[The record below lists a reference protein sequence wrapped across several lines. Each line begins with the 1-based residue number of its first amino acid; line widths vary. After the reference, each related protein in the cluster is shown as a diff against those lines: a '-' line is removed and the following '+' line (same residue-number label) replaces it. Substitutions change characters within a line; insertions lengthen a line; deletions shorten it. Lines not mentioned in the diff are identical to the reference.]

1 MALNF
6 RMWRSTPLSSEEVE
20 LATLVA
26 IHPDRIREVPDK
38 IRPRVGV
45 AADAIKK
52 GASWTRPFVPGSRN
66 ADVKP
71 LQVRTVAEAASR
83 ALGPSSPAT
92 PADIELA
99 LRRQGIDWVE
109 PFAPGKPLVP
119 YYGYGRRPRTYD
131 YRVGRNITT
140 ETRPDRIPFQTLEQV
155 FTGYDIAQ
163 TCARHILADLRS
175 MPLQFS
181 PVEGY
186 NGKVEKEI
194 AQARKFLAKP
204 DGYHPW
210 GVWLSPLV
218 MDVLMYDAGTLWR
231 DRDRAGRVTG
241 VQWIDGTTIAPELD
255 YFGFTPKPP
264 APAFQQFI
272 QGIPWNWLTTDDI
285 IYQPQWMVANSP
297 YGVAPIETVLINANT
312 DVRLQMF
319 FLQFFCYDDQTEV
332 LTREGWRGFD
342 ALDGSEEYATRSA
355 SGAFEWQHT
364 IDGEVHRFPYDGD
377 LVRFSNQCIDQL
389 VTPNHRMLVRRLPG
403 RTGAKPSNAS
413 HEWHIRRAD
422 FFVEHPTAEFQVPV
436 TSEWQG
442 ADPGPEVVLTAEPN
456 GKRARV
462 REVRMPTSAWAEL
475 LGVFVAEGCLRRRT
489 GTRAAQ
495 CNDVVIAQFPGG
507 DLEEVRRILGDTGL
521 TWAYSPKQ
529 GRFTCSSKALYEA
542 LEAVGHGAPNK
553 RLPSEV
559 MDWTPGLIKHLLHGL
574 MVGDGHTTPS
584 GQQVYTTTSS
594 VLADQVQELWQK
606 VGVYAGVHR
615 YEPDPRTYA
624 KLVQYKVRTRPE
636 GAFRIPSPTQEH
648 YEGTVSCVSVPN
660 GIIMVRRNGK
670 AMWCGNTAGAVPE
683 MFIEAPAD
691 MTDPDALAE
700 FEETFNARLEGNQ
713 AARHGL
719 QWLPSG
725 SKPIPYKQ
733 IEQIDP
739 KIAEYV
745 MRRTIAAFGLVPQ
758 DLGVVQDVNRSTAD
772 TQMDTQFRISSKPNT
787 AHYESIINGILQD
800 DLQLPVQAK
809 FDDGREKEDRLMEA
823 QAHQIYV
830 SIGAESPDQVAT
842 DVLGLEV
849 DPQHP
854 TPRSIAVQ
862 GVGLVPL
869 SYLMSVAG
877 DIDPATAAP
886 VAGSVTA
893 QPVGI
898 APAIVKPQSFAPQE
912 APPDGT
918 DPGTPPKLGPGP
930 TGHGGPNGGEG
941 RPPMPTTAQ
950 EPSSG
955 GVVSNHPSEGS
966 YGKPGYGVGEVEAR
980 GKRIKK
986 EGITTSTGIAG
997 VDLDEEEEDLKR
1009 WRANA
1014 RKQVARGRAPR
1025 EFLDSAIS
1033 PDTYSRV
1040 WERLGLA
1047 TTREEVDLAFKETT
1061 PNPKGRPGP
1070 WGHLEEELVA
1080 FYTPVV
1086 LASLA
1091 GGLTAQ
1097 QVVERWLVER
1107 GQYSAMP
1114 KDSDGAEAMTWAY
1127 AELLGRPTPK
1137 LRETVGRIYR
1147 DSFVAGAKDG
1157 LTQLGERAKRTP
1169 LASAVNRVDW
1179 SAWKPGEPLS
1189 NEDLQDTGY
1198 SRMLGQLNTWVP
1210 AMDDTTKRQIAQ
1222 ALQDGVDQGLGSQ
1235 AIADKIDL
1243 VLHDPKRSEMIA
1255 RTEVNRAMSQA
1266 SAEIYRQHGIAE
1278 WDLVTA
1284 WDPCPVCLAVKA
1296 GNPHPM
1302 TDTAQISPLHPRC
1315 RCSIAPALNH
1325 KTDEDDQPAAPG
1337 AQTISEAVSNVPLGF
1352 VGDVDQTSTRNAV
1365 GQSISQTIG
1374 GS

>member
-6 RMWRSTPLSSEEVE
+6 RVWRSRPLDSEELE

-26 IHPDRIREVPDK
+26 IHPDRIREVPEK

-66 ADVKP
+66 AEVKP

-109 PFAPGKPLVP
+109 PFSPGKPLVP

-210 GVWLSPLV
+210 AVWLSPLV

-285 IYQPQWMVANSP
+285 IYQPQWMVAKSP

-319 FLQFFCYDDQTEV
+319 FLQFF
-332 LTREGWRGFD
+332 
-342 ALDGSEEYATRSA
+342 
-355 SGAFEWQHT
+355 
-364 IDGEVHRFPYDGD
+364 
-377 LVRFSNQCIDQL
+377 
-389 VTPNHRMLVRRLPG
+389 
-403 RTGAKPSNAS
+403 
-413 HEWHIRRAD
+413 
-422 FFVEHPTAEFQVPV
+422 
-436 TSEWQG
+436 
-442 ADPGPEVVLTAEPN
+442 
-456 GKRARV
+456 
-462 REVRMPTSAWAEL
+462 
-475 LGVFVAEGCLRRRT
+475 
-489 GTRAAQ
+489 
-495 CNDVVIAQFPGG
+495 
-507 DLEEVRRILGDTGL
+507 
-521 TWAYSPKQ
+521 
-529 GRFTCSSKALYEA
+529 
-542 LEAVGHGAPNK
+542 
-553 RLPSEV
+553 
-559 MDWTPGLIKHLLHGL
+559 
-574 MVGDGHTTPS
+574 
-584 GQQVYTTTSS
+584 
-594 VLADQVQELWQK
+594 
-606 VGVYAGVHR
+606 
-615 YEPDPRTYA
+615 
-624 KLVQYKVRTRPE
+624 
-636 GAFRIPSPTQEH
+636 
-648 YEGTVSCVSVPN
+648 
-660 GIIMVRRNGK
+660 
-670 AMWCGNTAGAVPE
+670 TAGAVPE

-691 MTDPDALAE
+691 MTDPDSLAE

-719 QWLPSG
+719 QWLPAG
-725 SKPIPYKQ
+725 SKPFPYKQ

-787 AHYESIINGILQD
+787 AHYESIINGVLQD
-800 DLQLPVQAK
+800 DLQLPVQVR

-854 TPRSIAVQ
+854 VPRSIAVQ

-877 DIDPATAAP
+877 DIDPVTAAP
-886 VAGSVTA
+886 VPGTVT
-893 QPVGI
+893 QNPIGI
-898 APAIVKPQSFAPQE
+898 APAIVKPMNGGPPQ

-918 DPGTPPKLGPGP
+918 EPDGSPPKLGPGP

-955 GVVSNHPSEGS
+955 GPVSNHPAEGA

-980 GKRIKK
+980 GRRIKK
-986 EGITTSTGIAG
+986 EGITAATGIAG
-997 VDLDEEEEDLKR
+997 VDLEDGEDDEAEDLRR

-1033 PDTYSRV
+1033 PEAYLQV
-1040 WERLGLA
+1040 WENLQFAR
-1047 TTREEVDLAFKETT
+1047 TREEIDWAFKETT

-1070 WGHLEEELVA
+1070 WGRLEEELTA
-1080 FYTPVV
+1080 FYGPVV

-1091 GGLTAQ
+1091 GGLSAR
-1097 QVVERWLVER
+1097 QVVERWLLER
-1107 GQYSAMP
+1107 SQYPAMP

-1127 AELLGRPTPK
+1127 AELLGQPTPK

-1157 LTQLGERAKRTP
+1157 LTQLGDRAKRTP

-1243 VLHDPKRSEMIA
+1243 VLHDPKRAAMIA
-1255 RTEVNRAMSQA
+1255 RTEVNRSMSHG
-1266 SAEIYRQHGIAE
+1266 SIETYRQHGIAQF
-1278 WDLVTA
+1278 DIVTA
-1284 WDPCPVCLAVKA
+1284 WDPCPICIANKA
-1296 GNPHPM
+1296 SGPHPI
-1302 TDTAQISPLHPRC
+1302 TDVAAIPPSHPNCLPGSVRVVVPGDVEARLALDTLAGGAISVGGTAS
-1315 RCSIAPALNH
+1315 APATAIAERH
-1325 KTDEDDQPAAPG
+1325 AVRGTARAA
-1337 AQTISEAVSNVPLGF
+1337 TEREF
-1352 VGDVDQTSTRNAV
+1352 VGDLVVVKTALGHELSATPNHPIATASGWLPISALREGDHVLSSTSPEWVVDAVHPDIEDIPPTIQEVAESLPVAFAPMPTSAEDFHGDGADGEVYVVRTDGLLGFAYAALCEQHLLEKSLSGGDIAAEPLDGERV
-1365 GQSISQTIG
+1365 GDLALQGTDAASHGSMGGVREPLPFLGSGLGHAGDHPGTPVPGGDAMRQQDSPNGTTADSEGFCERLLALSPEIAADQVVSVKRVPFRGHVYNLETLGGWYIG
-1374 GS
+1374 NGIVTHNCRCTPAPVVVPGGA